1 MMTYHKRQVS
11 AGRDRVHGGT
21 TNMEKFWYYQ
31 SLFLHEWDVYR
42 KELMKKKFEI
52 KLVPVYKTQEPKSI
66 KEVKMVAAQPPEIEW
81 VPAPLCWD

>member
-1 MMTYHKRQVS
+1 MMDYHKKQVL
-11 AGRDRVHGGT
+11 AGKDHLHGGT

-31 SLFLHEWDVYR
+31 SLFLHEWDIYR

-52 KLVPVYKTQEPKSI
+52 KLVPVYKPETKVI
-66 KEVKMVAAQPPEIEW
+66 KLQTEVAPVIEW

>member
-1 MMTYHKRQVS
+1 MMDYHKKQVL
-11 AGRDRVHGGT
+11 AGKEHVHGGT

-42 KELMKKKFEI
+42 KELMKNTFKI
-52 KLVPVYKTQEPKSI
+52 KLVPVYKPETKSV
-66 KEVKMVAAQPPEIEW
+66 KEIKMVSEAAPVIEW

>member
-1 MMTYHKRQVS
+1 MMDYHKKQVL
-11 AGRDRVHGGT
+11 AGKDHLHGGT

-31 SLFLHEWDVYR
+31 SLFLHEWDIYR

-52 KLVPVYKTQEPKSI
+52 KLVPVYKPETKAI
-66 KEVKMVAAQPPEIEW
+66 KVIKMQTEVAPVIEW